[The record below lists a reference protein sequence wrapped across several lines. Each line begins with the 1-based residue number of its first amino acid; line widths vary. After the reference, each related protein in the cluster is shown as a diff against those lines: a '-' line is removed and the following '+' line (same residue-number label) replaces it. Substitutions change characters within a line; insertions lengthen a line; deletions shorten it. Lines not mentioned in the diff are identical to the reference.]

1 MECSEVCDWEL
12 VVCWWS
18 LWSITPVPSPP
29 PSRSLLLSHISFP
42 PSVLS
47 ISVSPSPTLQML
59 NSVKSPVYP
68 INRSI
73 TDVSIHFKIFF
84 KHCIINVKDIWNHC
98 EPTEKVKFH
107 IRNVLLV
114 VKVWPDE
121 SVYGEFTVLLSSQ
134 QGTILAAVIAHCC
147 ISLLLV
153 SIWCVFK
160 ILACLC
166 NPWEVCVP
174 DVAVWLA
181 GS

>member
-1 MECSEVCDWEL
+1 MIQTSKLTHNSSFNAGDLISLLSCYRPYTHTHTHTVECSEVCDWEL

-18 LWSITPVPSPP
+18 LWSITPVLSPP

-98 EPTEKVKFH
+98 EPTEK
-107 IRNVLLV
+107 
-114 VKVWPDE
+114 
-121 SVYGEFTVLLSSQ
+121 GSS
-134 QGTILAAVIAHCC
+134 ILETFC
-147 ISLLLV
+147 
-153 SIWCVFK
+153 
-160 ILACLC
+160 
-166 NPWEVCVP
+166 
-174 DVAVWLA
+174 
-181 GS
+181 